1 MSFGW
6 TGGGKALTANDLKK
20 IIKDSSTVDF
30 TGDKEL
36 YAETILIKEAVDV
49 VSSTPIL
56 LDGLQEIDGY
66 LIKEND
72 RVLVTGQENKAYNG
86 IYIASTDVWE
96 RAEDCSTADNI
107 KRKMEVAVVNGI
119 RYEDTTWE
127 LDIKELTVI
136 LDTTPLIWRISKYAD
151 QNGRKFQFDF
161 ADWINPPEID
171 FLYIE
176 FKHYQ
181 NSLHPVVT
189 IFEENDYNEPNPTHV
204 DRIEI
209 VDADTIRI
217 YIPDMASSGIDL
229 RFRGYIIIEP
239 TSNN

>member
-36 YAETILIKEAVDV
+36 YAETILIKEAVDA

-161 ADWINPPEID
+161 AYFI
-171 FLYIE
+171 FM
-176 FKHYQ
+176 Q
-181 NSLHPVVT
+181 NSKCKNV
-189 IFEENDYNEPNPTHV
+189 
-204 DRIEI
+204 
-209 VDADTIRI
+209 
-217 YIPDMASSGIDL
+217 
-229 RFRGYIIIEP
+229 
-239 TSNN
+239 